1 VNHLGFE
8 AIYNWANNRFEG
20 HVLTKEI
27 THQEIMVAILDM
39 AYAGAMLEKKI
50 EEIEK
55 RLEPLEL
62 SRKVGFLF

>member
-1 VNHLGFE
+1 MNHLGFE
-8 AIYNWANNRFEG
+8 AIHNWANNRFDG
-20 HVLTKEI
+20 HVLSKEI
-27 THQEIMVAILDM
+27 TQQEIMVAILDM

-62 SRKVGFLF
+62 CRKLGFFS

>member
-1 VNHLGFE
+1 
-8 AIYNWANNRFEG
+8 
-20 HVLTKEI
+20 
-27 THQEIMVAILDM
+27 MVAILDM

-62 SRKVGFLF
+62 SRKVGFLL

>member
-1 VNHLGFE
+1 VNPLSFE
-8 AIYNWANNRFEG
+8 AIYNWANNRFDG
-20 HVLTKEI
+20 HVLTREI
-27 THQEIMVAILDM
+27 TQQEIMVAILDV